1 VESLFNVLAK
11 ILVYSPIRCND
22 LKVHGTDAFY
32 DRIGHGKQANG
43 PCLRR
48 GMNRAPVAR
57 GTTEEANGCAS
68 AQAWRLSPVGQLA
81 DRSAELS
88 MAIPLV
94 NAVLEVVGFY
104 GQDAARGVTDNSLR
118 HRSHQKGP
126 QAGSSV
132 GAHNHQVRLMLA
144 GELDD
149 S

>member
-1 VESLFNVLAK
+1 MARTLSTIVLARVNSK
-11 ILVYSPIRCND
+11 RAVPPARHEPRARCPWN
-22 LKVHGTDAFY
+22 H
-32 DRIGHGKQANG
+32 
-43 PCLRR
+43 RR
-48 GMNRAPVAR
+48 GER
-57 GTTEEANGCAS
+57 T
-68 AQAWRLSPVGQLA
+68 RLSSGMETLVSRSVA